1 MRGARVDKGTC
12 GNRMW
17 REGQGDEKGIGIR
30 KSGCI
35 ETNKFS
41 YVGKVNATLRPC
53 SILLRV
59 ADYFFE
65 SAELAFDLGAE
76 TLAARALAAAD
87 LGQS

>member
-1 MRGARVDKGTC
+1 
-12 GNRMW
+12 MW
-17 REGQGDEKGIGIR
+17 GEGQGDEKGIRIR
-30 KSGCI
+30 KSGYV

-41 YVGKVNATLRPC
+41 YAGKVNATLRPC
-53 SILLRV
+53 SIFLRV

-65 SAELAFDLGAE
+65 STESAFDSGAK

>member
-1 MRGARVDKGTC
+1 M
-12 GNRMW
+12 
-17 REGQGDEKGIGIR
+17 
-30 KSGCI
+30 
-35 ETNKFS
+35 NKFS

-53 SILLRV
+53 SIILRV

-65 SAELAFDLGAE
+65 SVELALDSGAK